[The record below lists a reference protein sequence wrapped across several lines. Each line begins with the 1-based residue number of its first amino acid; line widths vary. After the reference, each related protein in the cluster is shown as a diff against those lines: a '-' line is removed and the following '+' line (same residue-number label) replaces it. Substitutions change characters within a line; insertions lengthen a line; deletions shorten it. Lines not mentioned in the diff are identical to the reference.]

1 MGIVAISRRRADAG
15 LHRANRDN
23 PTYTFNYRATA
34 QAGTGDA
41 GQGLYGGGGTSTAGS
56 GANTPGE
63 TPCSGPAADL
73 GRARGRIS
81 LQSLRSPNC
90 ARRDRVRASVRSQS
104 ESDQPPLPLPLS
116 CRLGAGT
123 TESAGASWVV
133 SSDPGNGFR
142 LDRGATDAKW
152 SACPSRT
159 STLVL
164 RRVRSKPNLIPSPDP
179 ESETHST

>member
-34 QAGTGDA
+34 QVGTGDA

-123 TESAGASWVV
+123 TESAGATWVV
-133 SSDPGNGFR
+133 SSGPGNDYR
-142 LDRGATDAKW
+142 LDKAGVPWRVGSMPKPGRTIPDSIEVG
-152 SACPSRT
+152 SARLQ
-159 STLVL
+159 LVHL
-164 RRVRSKPNLIPSPDP
+164 
-179 ESETHST
+179 HG